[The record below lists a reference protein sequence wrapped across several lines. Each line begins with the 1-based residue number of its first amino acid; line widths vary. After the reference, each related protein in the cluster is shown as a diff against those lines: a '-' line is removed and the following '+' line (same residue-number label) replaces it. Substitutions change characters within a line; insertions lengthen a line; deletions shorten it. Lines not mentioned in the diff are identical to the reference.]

1 MFLARN
7 AVPLLFR
14 DASRRIIWELLY
26 EELKQV
32 RVDPNFTA
40 SYDHLYG
47 NDTLCRET
55 RILRSSLFCISVF
68 I

>member
-14 DASRRIIWELLY
+14 DASRRIIWELLH

-32 RVDPNFTA
+32 RVDPNFIA
-40 SYDHLYG
+40 SYDHL
-47 NDTLCRET
+47 
-55 RILRSSLFCISVF
+55 
-68 I
+68 